1 MEKLALPTLKSC
13 RHKYAGANDDNVN
26 DRLSQLPL
34 DIQLL
39 ILSYLPLEESASTCV
54 LSHEWKHIWKY
65 LPVLFF
71 QVESSAIE
79 RIEEKF
85 QLVSRRSDFVR
96 WVNSIVEAH
105 LGSSIDDFKVI
116 FDLDINNELT
126 IDKWVVFALSKQVKR
141 LELNFTPGSR
151 LFRYIDCYTWPPECR
166 LSSLGYHRNLSSLRS
181 LCLKYVNMNYEDIKG
196 ILLSCHDL
204 ENLCIISG
212 SLYLKR
218 IEIPHASLQLKHL
231 EVACLPKLLCID
243 ILTPKLV
250 SLTYQG
256 HPIKLN
262 IRDAALLSDVSIG
275 NGRRNGEV
283 VTHAY
288 RSLAKYFPQ
297 LTSLSWDLLLN
308 PESGVGHIKWN

>member
-1 MEKLALPTLKSC
+1 MVLNSYYCVRWSHVKLFSL
-13 RHKYAGANDDNVN
+13 
-26 DRLSQLPL
+26 
-34 DIQLL
+34 
-39 ILSYLPLEESASTCV
+39 
-54 LSHEWKHIWKY
+54 
-65 LPVLFF
+65 
-71 QVESSAIE
+71 
-79 RIEEKF
+79 
-85 QLVSRRSDFVR
+85 DFVR

-181 LCLKYVNMNYEDIKG
+181 LCLKYVNMNDEDIKC

-308 PESGVGHIKWN
+308 PESGVGHIKVFNIYQFACCMFLQSIFILQITIIFLCSGIRGSRTHRL